1 MIRKIWPLL
10 FLGTVFVMLAQ
21 SVYSTLQSDMCFPYA
36 RSVGDCL
43 RFIIVNVFGTIMG
56 LSFMMVAP
64 FSMLLF
70 SVALPIGG
78 VIFIYSA
85 IVNNDG
91 DRLSNFFLGT
101 GLLVGSYFFITRLSL
116 NFISSLYGWISNYLS
131 VLS

>member
-1 MIRKIWPLL
+1 MIGKIWPLL
-10 FLGTVFVMLAQ
+10 FLGTVIVVLAQ
-21 SVYSTLQSDMCFPYA
+21 SIYSTLQSYVCLPY
-36 RSVGDCL
+36 SSTGDCL
-43 RFIIVNVFGTIMG
+43 TLIIVNVFGTIMG
-56 LSFMMVAP
+56 LSTWMIFP

-78 VIFIYSA
+78 VIFLYSS